1 MGSVSGVFIRFFF
14 FWKVG
19 GVGEEVLSCLLPE
32 KKRKVPVPSLSGMA
46 LQSPQTLLEIGS
58 SISLQLPRERNN
70 TKWLFYWEKY
80 TRCLISCKK

>member
-1 MGSVSGVFIRFFF
+1 MVFSFVSFF

-19 GVGEEVLSCLLPE
+19 GGRSVIMSVARI
-32 KKRKVPVPSLSGMA
+32 KRKVPVPSLSGMA

-70 TKWLFYWEKY
+70 TKWLF
-80 TRCLISCKK
+80 

>member
-1 MGSVSGVFIRFFF
+1 MSGVFIHFFF
-14 FWKVG
+14 FFGKWG
-19 GVGEEVLSCLLPE
+19 GMSVARI
-32 KKRKVPVPSLSGMA
+32 KRKVPVPSLSGMA

>member
-1 MGSVSGVFIRFFF
+1 MGSVSGVFIRFILG
-14 FWKVG
+14 KRGRG
-19 GVGEEVLSCLLPE
+19 GSVIMSVARI
-32 KKRKVPVPSLSGMA
+32 KRKVPVPSLSGMA

>member
-14 FWKVG
+14 LESG
-19 GVGEEVLSCLLPE
+19 GSVIMSVARI
-32 KKRKVPVPSLSGMA
+32 KRKVPVPSLSGMA

-70 TKWLFYWEKY
+70 TKWLFYREKY
-80 TRCLISCKK
+80 TRCLITCRK